1 MRGGSVGRD
10 GMGWG
15 GGQGGRGGGSC
26 VWRGVVG
33 CIHSKPD
40 TDIPR
45 PYILS
50 PLQARH
56 TGAHHPLL
64 DAVTSQ
70 AGRDRQADRER
81 MEPFFVRGSTKC
93 CVSLMVLGDN

>member
-10 GMGWG
+10 GKWG
-15 GGQGGRGGGSC
+15 ESC

-40 TDIPR
+40 TDTPR

-50 PLQARH
+50 TTQARH

-64 DAVTSQ
+64 DTVTSQ
-70 AGRDRQADRER
+70 TGRDRQAG
-81 MEPFFVRGSTKC
+81 RGR
-93 CVSLMVLGDN
+93 SLSLSYDQPNVAYP